1 MLLRSALH
9 ACCTALKIFPYV
21 LCLLSAVTSPPH
33 SSLYRCPG
41 DTILVIKSLLT
52 SKLQLTDWQG
62 VHTSHHIPTTTLAWE
77 TRAPPGT
84 VPSSA
89 IVLFSTISSSPSS
102 QNQTTRQSAAPRAF
116 RVGSKEEEPFFGSL
130 PENQWLPHHFI
141 KIHPPSELQIPR
153 TRWST
158 KERGVNQLKSCLN

>member
-1 MLLRSALH
+1 MSCVCSRPSLPLQILL
-9 ACCTALKIFPYV
+9 CTGV
-21 LCLLSAVTSPPH
+21 LWGC
-33 SSLYRCPG
+33 G

-52 SKLQLTDWQG
+52 SKLQLTNWQG
-62 VHTSHHIPTTTLAWE
+62 AHTSHHIPTTTLAWE
-77 TRAPPGT
+77 ARAPPGT

-89 IVLFSTISSSPSS
+89 TVLLSTISSSSSS

-141 KIHPPSELQIPR
+141 KIHPPSELQIPC